1 MQPFSRWRFV
11 RWAWLL
17 LLLQSLA
24 LFGQTGF
31 KINIPK
37 PKEYEERVLRSE
49 KTTEGKLRSVP
60 RLIQNT
66 VTHYN
71 FNYNA
76 SRKLNEVID
85 RAKAAHKDD
94 YSKLIS
100 FYNYS
105 PATIKADSIHLDSVI
120 QKASSG
126 IALHDLRNDWV
137 DNLYLLWGAA
147 YYFQQKFDS
156 AYQLFQFIN
165 YSFAPREKDGYAKVI
180 GSGRDGNKSNS
191 IASEEKKNPVK
202 KFFTDPPSRNDAFIW
217 QIRNHLAQNQY
228 AEASS
233 LIDVLKK
240 DPLFPER
247 LRPALEEVMALQFY
261 RLENWDSAAFH
272 LSRALPEAA
281 NTQER
286 ARWEYLIAQ
295 LYEKA
300 AKSSDAQRYYQK
312 VIPRTTDLVLEIYA
326 RLGAL
331 RSLQQSLTADIDK
344 NVNALLQMAAQ
355 DKYAAYRDII
365 YYMAAQMDLTGG
377 NTARAIRSLLSSTE
391 ASSNSPLQRSKAFL
405 QLAEIAYANGQ
416 YREAA
421 RFYDSLQVKDSS
433 LADINLLELRKKA
446 LQKLVPHIEVL
457 QRQDSLWRI
466 AGLSEEE
473 RREWARKQLR
483 EFKKQ
488 QGLSED
494 PMAAPKGNNPLQPV
508 VANTLFMPGDAKGE
522 WYFYNATSRTRGQT
536 EFKTRWGNRPN
547 SDNWRRLAALQAA
560 MNTIVAGGGL
570 DSAAVTGKVGTGQ
583 TDLESIYNQLP
594 LSPEQQQLSRDSI
607 SRALFNAGKIL
618 IQDMEDCSRGIAL
631 LERLLNS
638 DSTFRPR
645 QELYIN
651 LYRCYLKQGDLQR
664 AAQLKTL
671 LQGEFPNDPL
681 TLSLFESKQS
691 APDKS
696 KTADSIYQ
704 RIYSLFTQENY
715 QAAITQ
721 KKMADSLYGAGY
733 WTPQLL
739 YIESVYYIQQ
749 RQDSTAIRILYQ
761 LSNQFPDHPLKNK
774 ALALIE
780 ALGNRAKLE
789 ASLTIVPAQTAEASA
804 QAPTQA
810 PTPTEA
816 SRKPGPT
823 TTSTTTTATAATTPA
838 IATAAPTGQPRT
850 GDFVKND
857 QSPHVAVLVL
867 TNVDNALVNETK
879 NALLRFNRENFTV
892 NALTT
897 TVQAFTDNIR
907 LVQVASFA
915 DATQATLYKER
926 AQLKTRT
933 DIAPWLEVSQFF
945 WMIVSA
951 ENLERLISTK
961 DLGSYKN
968 FLNKN
973 SP

>member
-1 MQPFSRWRFV
+1 MQPFSRWQFV

-24 LFGQTGF
+24 LQGQTGF

-49 KTTEGKLRSVP
+49 KTSEGKLRSVP

-71 FNYNA
+71 FTYNA

-85 RAKAAHKDD
+85 RAKAAYKDD

-105 PATIKADSIHLDSVI
+105 PTAILGDSIHLDSVI

-147 YYFQQKFDS
+147 YYYQQKFDS

-165 YSFAPREKDGYAKVI
+165 YSFAPREKDGYYKVI

-191 IASEEKKNPVK
+191 IASKEKSSVVK
-202 KFFTDPPSRNDAFIW
+202 KIFSEPPSRNDAFVW
-217 QIRNHLAQNQY
+217 QIRTHLAQNEY

-261 RLENWDSAAFH
+261 KLENWDSAAFH

-281 NTQER
+281 NAQER

-300 AKSSDAQRYYQK
+300 GKSAEAQRYYQK

-331 RSLQQSLTADIDK
+331 RNHQQTMLADIDK
-344 NVNALLQMAAQ
+344 NVNALWQMAAQ

-365 YYMAAQMDLTGG
+365 YYMAAQMDMTGG
-377 NTARAIRSLLSSTE
+377 NTARAIRSLQRSTE

-416 YREAA
+416 YKEAA

-433 LADINLLELRKKA
+433 LADINLLEQRKKA
-446 LQKLVPHIEVL
+446 LQKLVPHIDVL

-466 AGLSEEE
+466 ASLSEEE

-483 EFKKQ
+483 ELKKQ
-488 QGLSED
+488 QGLVED
-494 PMAAPKGNNPLQPV
+494 PINAPRGNNPLQPV
-508 VANTLFMPGDAKGE
+508 VTNTLFMPGEAKGE
-522 WYFYNATSRTRGQT
+522 WYFYNATSRARGQT

-547 SDNWRRLAALQAA
+547 SDNWRRLAALQAM
-560 MNTIVAGGGL
+560 MNNAVAGGGL
-570 DSAAVTGKVGTGQ
+570 DSTAVTGKPAAGQ

-594 LSPEQQQLSRDSI
+594 LSPEQQRLSRDSI
-607 SRALFNAGKIL
+607 SKALFSAGKIL
-618 IQDMEDCSRGIAL
+618 IQDMEDCSRGVSL
-631 LERLLNS
+631 LERLLSS
-638 DSTFRPR
+638 DSAFSPR
-645 QELYIN
+645 QELYVN
-651 LYRCYLKQGDLQR
+651 LYRCYQKQGDLQR
-664 AAQLKTL
+664 AAQLKAL
-671 LQGEFPNDPL
+671 LEREFPNDPL
-681 TLSLFESKQS
+681 TLSLLERKLPAS
-691 APDKS
+691 DRS
-696 KTADSIYQ
+696 KTADSIYE
-704 RIYSLFTQENY
+704 RIYLLFTQENY
-715 QAAITQ
+715 QAAIAQ

-774 ALALIE
+774 AIALIE
-780 ALGNRAKLE
+780 VLGNRAKLE
-789 ASLTIVPAQTAEASA
+789 ASLTLPAQSA
-804 QAPTQA
+804 QAPAATTLA
-810 PTPTEA
+810 PTSPSAATPA
-816 SRKPGPT
+816 STAPVTP
-823 TTSTTTTATAATTPA
+823 ATAAVTS
-838 IATAAPTGQPRT
+838 QPSSN
-850 GDFVKND
+850 DFVKND
-857 QSPHVAVLVL
+857 QAPHLAVLVL
-867 TNVDNALVNETK
+867 TNVDPALANETK
-879 NALLRFNRENFTV
+879 NALLRFNRENFTA

-897 TVQAFTDNIR
+897 TLQPFTDNIR
-907 LVQVASFA
+907 WVQVASFA
-915 DATQATLYKER
+915 DATLANRYKER
-926 AQLKTRT
+926 VQQKTRT

-945 WMIVSA
+945 WMIISA
-951 ENLERLISTK
+951 QNLERLNTSK
-961 DLGSYKN
+961 DLGSYKD